1 MNQPG
6 NPHKQ
11 LVWMPME
18 EWQET
23 RAKGFQRAAKGMAG
37 LSMLKKLSL
46 GDRVQAMT
54 ERTHKEWA
62 ALPADTPAGQVS
74 QLPAEPRTTGNPRAS
89 TTTFSEEVRPD
100 KTENV
105 AVGRAVVQS
114 SISVTEELSTTL
126 ADAVVADVL
135 DFCESEERQS
145 SIVTAAAAAAV
156 AVDAVIAD
164 VCGIATAA
172 ATPAA
177 DMCEPETR
185 RHAATKMQAVQRGH
199 AARQR
204 QPSGPATLAAVPV
217 AGQGA
222 RQVGNGRAPGPT
234 SAPWR
239 RPQPPL
245 GGVYNPASF
254 NPNKTANSLA
264 MLRSRAITR
273 HQPVRYDSY
282 GNLVKNTIM

>member
-37 LSMLKKLSL
+37 LSILKKLSL

-54 ERTHKEWA
+54 ERTHKEWV
-62 ALPADTPAGQVS
+62 ALPADTPAGQVP
-74 QLPAEPRTTGNPRAS
+74 QLPAEPRPTGSPRAS

-100 KTENV
+100 KTEKV
-105 AVGRAVVQS
+105 AVGRAVFQS

-145 SIVTAAAAAAV
+145 NIVTAAAAV

-164 VCGIATAA
+164 VCRIATAA

-177 DMCEPETR
+177 DVCEPETR
-185 RHAATKMQAVQRGH
+185 CHAATKMQAVQRGH
-199 AARQR
+199 AVRQR
-204 QPSGPATLAAVPV
+204 QPSGPATVAAVPV
-217 AGQGA
+217 AGQIA
-222 RQVGNGRAPGPT
+222 RQVGSGPAPGPT
-234 SAPWR
+234 SVPWR

-273 HQPVRYDSY
+273 HQPVHYDSY